1 MEHNKLQRD
10 YKNMEQFFLKKYK
23 ELNELKMDISNVYQS
38 KNEIQR
44 QSD

>member
-1 MEHNKLQRD
+1 VEHNKLQRD